1 MSLRA
6 GDEVEVRSREEILAT
21 LDAKGCL
28 DELPFMPE
36 MLNYCGRKL
45 RVVSSAHKTC
55 DPAYKTGGRSMKAAV
70 HLEGVRCD
78 GSAHGGCEAGCLIFW
93 KREWLRQPGEAARDT
108 PAGNLTEDEL
118 AATAR
123 VDDGTDRPT
132 YRCQA
137 TQLHK
142 ATDALSPWD
151 LGQYVTDLRS
161 GNTTLGRLAG
171 VTCFSLFSQLLRLGI
186 GHRLLIRIYDGFQRL
201 VGGRP
206 YPLVEGSI
214 PRGQPTPTEHLNLQA
229 GETVRVKSREEIFR
243 TLDTSSKNRGLWFDA
258 EMTPFCGGTY
268 RVHHRVNRLVDE
280 RTGEMLEMQNP
291 CIVLDNVY
299 CRSAYSTGRL
309 LCPRAIYS
317 YWRECW
323 LERTPQNVSS
333 QSDNGS

>member
-93 KREWLRQPGEAARDT
+93 KHEWLRQPGEAARDT
-108 PAGNLTEDEL
+108 PAGSMTEDEL

-123 VDDGTDRPT
+123 TDDGADRPT

-137 TQLHK
+137 TELHK
-142 ATDALSPWD
+142 ATDVLSPWD
-151 LGQYVTDLRS
+151 LRQYVTDLRS

-186 GHRLLIRIYDGFQRL
+186 GHRLLIGLYDAFQRII
-201 VGGRP
+201 GGQP

-268 RVHHRVNRLVDE
+268 RVHHRVNRLLDE

-299 CRSAYSTGRL
+299 CQSAYSTGRL

-323 LERTPQNVSS
+323 LERAPQNVSS
-333 QSDNGS
+333 QSDNES